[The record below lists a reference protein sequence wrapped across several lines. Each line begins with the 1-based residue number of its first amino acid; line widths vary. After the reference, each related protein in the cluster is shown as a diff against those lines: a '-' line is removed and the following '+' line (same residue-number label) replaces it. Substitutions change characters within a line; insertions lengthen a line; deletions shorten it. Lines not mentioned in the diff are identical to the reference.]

1 MQPFDS
7 FHLAARQYIRSRGG
21 YVPDPSL
28 PSRSR
33 KQPRSAMPPR
43 RIREGPGVNGSFPYV
58 LVRGVGEIAPKCYG
72 CQLQPANTMEIM
84 RFRDPI
90 DTEVMT

>member
-1 MQPFDS
+1 
-7 FHLAARQYIRSRGG
+7 
-21 YVPDPSL
+21 
-28 PSRSR
+28 
-33 KQPRSAMPPR
+33 MPPR